1 MDDKEQFTNLV
12 AKHASGLTEEQLVPV
27 TMPVP
32 WMVNASR
39 LHTRFSGGIVPA
51 IPWMNFWRWYHIAE
65 CHPPG

>member
-12 AKHASGLTEEQLVPV
+12 AKHASGLTEEQLAG

-39 LHTRFSGGIVPA
+39 LHTRFSRGIVPA
-51 IPWMNFWRWYHIAE
+51 THWMNFWRWPYR
-65 CHPPG
+65 